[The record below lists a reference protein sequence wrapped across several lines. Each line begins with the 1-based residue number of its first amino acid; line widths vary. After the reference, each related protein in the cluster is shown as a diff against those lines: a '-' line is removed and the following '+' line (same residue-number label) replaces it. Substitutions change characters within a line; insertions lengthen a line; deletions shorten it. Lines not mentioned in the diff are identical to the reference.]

1 MWCSAGLN
9 VCAYPFPLKVEPI
22 PRSIPCNSRATPF
35 ILILLKK
42 EKSWLSGQKE
52 SSRYEK
58 TDGFYTHYT
67 YCVGT
72 CCGCIFGTAYGP
84 KLMATYDLDPPF
96 CDTYKDGGYCY
107 FFVQSDA
114 HYCFNGN
121 GQQELERLA
130 PRFDISQLDVNRYDY
145 VVAVNCRIRSI
156 RYSYGS
162 AYKTMSVGIDTYVA
176 DADLTKTQDDSI
188 RVYRMKK
195 VNIDYDYKKY
205 GSIGTDFRVAEE

>member
-1 MWCSAGLN
+1 MQFACRIIYTGIVTGKKNFDYLVKRGA
-9 VCAYPFPLKVEPI
+9 VIVKKRTVFI
-22 PRSIPCNSRATPF
+22 RI
-35 ILILLKK
+35 ILIALV
-42 EKSWLSGQKE
+42 
-52 SSRYEK
+52 
-58 TDGFYTHYT
+58 FV
-67 YCVGT
+67 VGAFVAPHT
-72 CCGCIFGTAYGP
+72 VKP
-84 KLMATYDLDPPF
+84 KLIATYDLEPPF
-96 CDTYKDGGYCY
+96 SDTYKDGGYCY
-107 FFVQSDA
+107 FFVQSDT

-121 GQQELERLA
+121 GQQELQRLA
-130 PRFDISQLDVNRYDY
+130 PQFDISQLDVNRYDY

-162 AYKTMSVGIDTYVA
+162 AYKTMSVGIDTYIA

>member
-1 MWCSAGLN
+1 M
-9 VCAYPFPLKVEPI
+9 CAYPFPLKVELI

-42 EKSWLSGQKE
+42 KNLGYSVKRGAVVMKKRRAFISIILVALVLVVGAFVAPQKV
-52 SSRYEK
+52 K
-58 TDGFYTHYT
+58 
-67 YCVGT
+67 
-72 CCGCIFGTAYGP
+72 P
-84 KLMATYDLDPPF
+84 KLMATYDLEPPF

-130 PRFDISQLDVNRYDY
+130 PQFDISQLDVNRYDY

-162 AYKTMSVGIDTYVA
+162 AYKTMSVGIETYVA
-176 DADLTKTQDDSI
+176 DADVTKT
-188 RVYRMKK
+188 
-195 VNIDYDYKKY
+195 
-205 GSIGTDFRVAEE
+205 

>member
-1 MWCSAGLN
+1 MKKRRAFISIILVALVLVVGAF
-9 VCAYPFPLKVEPI
+9 VAPQKV
-22 PRSIPCNSRATPF
+22 
-35 ILILLKK
+35 K
-42 EKSWLSGQKE
+42 
-52 SSRYEK
+52 
-58 TDGFYTHYT
+58 
-67 YCVGT
+67 
-72 CCGCIFGTAYGP
+72 P
-84 KLMATYDLDPPF
+84 KLMATYDLEPPF
-96 CDTYKDGGYCY
+96 CDTYKGGGYCY

-130 PRFDISQLDVNRYDY
+130 PQFDISQLDVNRYDY

-176 DADLTKTQDDSI
+176 DADLTKTQDDSV

>member
-1 MWCSAGLN
+1 MCRIIYTGIVTGKKNFDYLVKGGA
-9 VCAYPFPLKVEPI
+9 VIVKKRTVFI
-22 PRSIPCNSRATPF
+22 RI
-35 ILILLKK
+35 ILIALV
-42 EKSWLSGQKE
+42 
-52 SSRYEK
+52 
-58 TDGFYTHYT
+58 FV
-67 YCVGT
+67 VGAFVAPHT
-72 CCGCIFGTAYGP
+72 VKP
-84 KLMATYDLDPPF
+84 KLIATYDLEPPF
-96 CDTYKDGGYCY
+96 SDTYKDGGYCY
-107 FFVQSDA
+107 FFVQSDT

-121 GQQELERLA
+121 GQQELQRLA
-130 PRFDISQLDVNRYDY
+130 PQFDISQLDVNRYDY

-176 DADLTKTQDDSI
+176 DADLTKTQDDSV

>member
-1 MWCSAGLN
+1 MYFACRIIYTGIVTGKKNFDYLVKRGA
-9 VCAYPFPLKVEPI
+9 VIVKKRTVFI
-22 PRSIPCNSRATPF
+22 RI
-35 ILILLKK
+35 ILIALV
-42 EKSWLSGQKE
+42 
-52 SSRYEK
+52 
-58 TDGFYTHYT
+58 FV
-67 YCVGT
+67 VGAFVAPHT
-72 CCGCIFGTAYGP
+72 VKP
-84 KLMATYDLDPPF
+84 KLIATYDLEPPF
-96 CDTYKDGGYCY
+96 SDTYKDGGYCY
-107 FFVQSDA
+107 FFVQSDT

-121 GQQELERLA
+121 GQQELQRLA
-130 PRFDISQLDVNRYDY
+130 PQFDISQLDVNRYDY

-162 AYKTMSVGIDTYVA
+162 AYKTMSVGIDTYIA

>member
-1 MWCSAGLN
+1 MKKRT
-9 VCAYPFPLKVEPI
+9 V
-22 PRSIPCNSRATPF
+22 F
-35 ILILLKK
+35 ILIILIALVLVVG
-42 EKSWLSGQKE
+42 SFLAPQKV
-52 SSRYEK
+52 K
-58 TDGFYTHYT
+58 
-67 YCVGT
+67 
-72 CCGCIFGTAYGP
+72 P
-84 KLMATYDLDPPF
+84 KLMATYDLEPPF
-96 CDTYKDGGYCY
+96 CDTYKDGGYFY

-176 DADLTKTQDDSI
+176 DADLTKTQDDSV

>member
-1 MWCSAGLN
+1 
-9 VCAYPFPLKVEPI
+9 
-22 PRSIPCNSRATPF
+22 
-35 ILILLKK
+35 
-42 EKSWLSGQKE
+42 
-52 SSRYEK
+52 
-58 TDGFYTHYT
+58 
-67 YCVGT
+67 
-72 CCGCIFGTAYGP
+72 
-84 KLMATYDLDPPF
+84 MATYDLKPPF

-130 PRFDISQLDVNRYDY
+130 PQFEISQLDVNRYDY

-156 RYSYGS
+156 CYSYGS

-176 DADLTKTQDDSI
+176 DADLTKTQDDSV